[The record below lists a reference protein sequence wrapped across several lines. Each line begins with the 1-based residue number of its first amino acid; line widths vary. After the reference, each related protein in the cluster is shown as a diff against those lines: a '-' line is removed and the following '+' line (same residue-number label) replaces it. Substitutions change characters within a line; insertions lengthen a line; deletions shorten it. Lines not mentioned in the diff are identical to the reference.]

1 VTIERKNPYG
11 RLDPAA
17 LAAFEQSLRPLRL
30 PDEFRAFLV
39 EFNGAHFPESAGF
52 DDVGGTELGDLFGLH
67 AGPEYLR
74 LDHAWADFRDFV
86 PPPFLV
92 FASDP
97 YGNYFAMSLD
107 GRDRGAI
114 YFVDHEVP
122 VQVDELPKVAN
133 TFTDFL
139 QRAGANVA
147 PPRKYADIGLAI
159 RAGDHEAVRDLLAH
173 GASAIGYVHAAVAHG
188 DLALLETILD
198 AGGDPDERGGIGDS
212 ETPLFAAARH
222 GRADLAGAL
231 IDRGANVNLRCSAG
245 GTALEMAE
253 PYPKVVAVLARAGA
267 EPTNSRLSEMVRRF
281 RSAQ

>member
-1 VTIERKNPYG
+1 MTIERKNPYG

-39 EFNGAHFPESAGF
+39 EFNGAHFEESG
-52 DDVGGTELGDLFGLH
+52 DVGGSELGDLFGLH

-74 LDHAWADFRDFV
+74 LDHAWADFGDFV

-97 YGNYFAMSLD
+97 CGNYFAMSLD

-122 VQVDELPKVAN
+122 VQIGELPKVSN

-139 QRAGANVA
+139 QRAGADVA
-147 PPRKYADIGLAI
+147 PPRKHADIALAI
-159 RAGDHEAVRDLLAH
+159 RAGDHDAVHDFLAH
-173 GASAIGYVHAAVAHG
+173 GASATGHVHEAVLHG

-198 AGGDPDERGGIGDS
+198 AGGDPNERGGIGDS
-212 ETPLFAAARH
+212 QTPLFVAARQ
-222 GRADLAGAL
+222 GRADLAAAL
-231 IDRGANVNLRCSAG
+231 IDRGANVNHRSSAG
-245 GTALEMAE
+245 STALEMAE
-253 PYPKVVAVLARAGA
+253 PHPKVVAVLARAGA
-267 EPTNSRLSEMVRRF
+267 EPTNSRLREMVRRLQ
-281 RSAQ
+281 SAE